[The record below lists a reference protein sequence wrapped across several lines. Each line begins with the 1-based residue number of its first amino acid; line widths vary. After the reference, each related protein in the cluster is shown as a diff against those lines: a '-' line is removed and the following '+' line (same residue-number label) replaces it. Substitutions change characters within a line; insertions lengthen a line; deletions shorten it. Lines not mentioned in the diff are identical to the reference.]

1 MFNRV
6 VKIILSLLVFASL
19 ISCGGGGSEGGIG
32 GTGVSGG
39 RITEFGSVVVNGV
52 HFNTTGAVVIK
63 DDGPAETNP
72 DDSKINELLSKG
84 MVVTVEGDINSDGI
98 SGTAKKIT
106 YEDILEGPVMGA
118 PAASSF
124 VVLGQTIIVSSL
136 TKYSLGKPLDPN
148 DDLTGIADIIGGD
161 IIEVSGFYDS
171 NGNILATFIEK
182 KITSSIIFE
191 IKGTATVVD
200 ANTFTIGALIVE
212 TSGTTGLDGKFVEVH
227 GTFDGVNTLTATSVE
242 IKTQGFNVGDKQYA
256 ELEGIATDGC
266 TVLPCDFTLNGV
278 TVRVNSSTQFK
289 AGLVTD
295 INAGVFVEAEGSLQG
310 NILTAHEIDF
320 KDKIEIDGEVT
331 SKGTDTVVINFGT
344 TNITVKVDS
353 NLTEIRKC
361 GTSDSFSEISGP
373 IAVRA
378 RQTATEIVAT
388 RLECGGK
395 VGDVYIQ
402 AQVESFVYGN
412 SLTLL
417 ELVVDTSSIDFMFED
432 SFSNTISRTSFYNS
446 VANGTL
452 VEVFGTMSGSTV
464 NWTKAKLDL

>member
-6 VKIILSLLVFASL
+6 VQFIFSLLVFASL

-161 IIEVSGFYDS
+161 IIEVSGFY
-171 NGNILATFIEK
+171 
-182 KITSSIIFE
+182 
-191 IKGTATVVD
+191 
-200 ANTFTIGALIVE
+200 
-212 TSGTTGLDGKFVEVH
+212 
-227 GTFDGVNTLTATSVE
+227 
-242 IKTQGFNVGDKQYA
+242 
-256 ELEGIATDGC
+256 
-266 TVLPCDFTLNGV
+266 
-278 TVRVNSSTQFK
+278 
-289 AGLVTD
+289 
-295 INAGVFVEAEGSLQG
+295 
-310 NILTAHEIDF
+310 
-320 KDKIEIDGEVT
+320 
-331 SKGTDTVVINFGT
+331 
-344 TNITVKVDS
+344 
-353 NLTEIRKC
+353 
-361 GTSDSFSEISGP
+361 
-373 IAVRA
+373 
-378 RQTATEIVAT
+378 
-388 RLECGGK
+388 
-395 VGDVYIQ
+395 
-402 AQVESFVYGN
+402 
-412 SLTLL
+412 
-417 ELVVDTSSIDFMFED
+417 
-432 SFSNTISRTSFYNS
+432 
-446 VANGTL
+446 
-452 VEVFGTMSGSTV
+452 
-464 NWTKAKLDL
+464 